1 MVIYILIDVGFV
13 WDLLV
18 IYTVN
23 HLYADLLSGLYGI
36 LIESRWDFNVQVG
49 QKNKYTGLKPHLCN
63 SLEQG
68 LFFKISATG
77 RAPFAPELSPFS
89 PKSMFP
95 TSQLAATSD
104 LESTWG
110 NGESIVI

>member
-49 QKNKYTGLKPHLCN
+49 QKKQIYGFKTTSLQQFGTGLVFQN
-63 SLEQG
+63 
-68 LFFKISATG
+68 
-77 RAPFAPELSPFS
+77 LSV
-89 PKSMFP
+89 
-95 TSQLAATSD
+95 
-104 LESTWG
+104 W
-110 NGESIVI
+110 